1 MKKVIK
7 KIIKALLPK
16 RILASLVRAR
26 TQGVSDIFSSKPFV
40 KRFFDS
46 FRNDIFIYRDKKLSE
61 QRIAGRQ
68 ILAIAKSINVVD
80 VCRYPYFYPYNP
92 RIVKILGEGVSS
104 IVSITLDYAKVLNT
118 DLTLLAER
126 LSKKDDDFSRSV
138 IDTISAIDL
147 LRLKAIAFYSKKN
160 DERSEKISSYL
171 ERMMSDSPKSLDEA
185 LQKILFVNALLWD
198 YGHGL
203 VGLGRL
209 DVILEPYYR
218 LDVEAGRLTR
228 DDAFSLIT
236 DFVKILGADTFF
248 KSGALVGDT
257 GQVILLS
264 GTDRKGRYV
273 ENELTHIFLEVITE
287 LNVPDPKLILRVC
300 DNTSDELW
308 RKSVASISKGNGSPL
323 MMNESKVMELMTGF
337 GYDSSDVVDFGTS
350 ACWEPLII
358 GKSFDQNNSVEN
370 INVLN
375 PINRIIQETNYL
387 DYDSFEKA
395 ALSEI
400 ASEAKRITDKSK
412 CICFDKSPLM
422 SIWTEGCV
430 ETLTDFAAG
439 GAKYNYH
446 GFLCSGMPNA
456 VNSLLNIKR
465 YVFEEKKIS
474 YDELK
479 KALANDYVGY
489 EYVLDLFLSNDFK
502 FGLSAPDV
510 MSITTKVMNCLSD
523 VVARTTINGHKAKL
537 GFSSPAYLILGK
549 RTGAS
554 ADGRH
559 GGDPFS
565 THISPVSK
573 EVGFAEIIDFASEL
587 DYSGNKINGNVVD
600 FVLSKQFV
608 KNVDKFIQIL
618 KTAFRKGV
626 FEMQLNVLNYE
637 QLVAAKKDPT
647 LYPNLVVRIWGF
659 SAYFNDLPDSYK
671 DMLIQRALNSNE

>member
-1 MKKVIK
+1 MKKLIK
-7 KIIKALLPK
+7 RIIKTLLPR
-16 RILASLVRAR
+16 RIFVSLSRSR
-26 TQGVSDIFSSKPFV
+26 SQGGSDIFSSKPFL
-40 KRFFDS
+40 KRFVYS
-46 FRNDIFIYRDKKLSE
+46 FLHDIFIYREDKLSE
-61 QRIAGRQ
+61 QKNAGCQ
-68 ILAIAKSINVVD
+68 ILDVVKKIKVTD
-80 VCRYPYFYPYNP
+80 VCKYPYFYPYNP
-92 RIVKILGEGVSS
+92 RIVKILGKATWPL
-104 IVSITLDYAKVLNT
+104 VSITLDYANVLET
-118 DLTLLAER
+118 DLVS
-126 LSKKDDDFSRSV
+126 LSEKISKNDDDFSHSV
-138 IDTISAIDL
+138 VDAISAIDL
-147 LRLKAIAFYSKKN
+147 LRSKAIAFYSTKK
-160 DERSEKISSYL
+160 DARSEKIVSYL
-171 ERMMSDSPKSLDEA
+171 DRMMSNRPESLDEA
-185 LQKILFVNALLWD
+185 LQKILFVNALQWD
-198 YGHGL
+198 YGHRHI
-203 VGLGRL
+203 GLGRL

-218 LDVEAGRLTR
+218 SDIETGVLSR
-228 DDAFSLIT
+228 DGAFKMIT
-236 DFVKILGADTFF
+236 DFVKILSADTFF
-248 KSGALVGDT
+248 KSGGLIGDT

-264 GTDRKGRYV
+264 GTDRNGNYV

-300 DNTSDELW
+300 DKTSDELW

-323 MMNESKVMELMTGF
+323 MMNEPKVMRLMTDF
-337 GYDSSDVVDFGTS
+337 GYEASDVVDFGTS

-370 INVLN
+370 INVLSPLN
-375 PINRIIQETNYL
+375 KIIQETEYS
-387 DYDSFEKA
+387 DYFSFEKA
-395 ALSEI
+395 ALSSI
-400 ASEAKRITDKSK
+400 SSEVERITNNSK
-412 CICFDKSPLM
+412 EINFDKSPLM
-422 SIWTEGCV
+422 SIWTDGCI

-446 GFLCSGMPNA
+446 GFLCSGMPNT

-465 YVFEEKKIS
+465 YVFDEKKIS

-479 KALANDYVGY
+479 KALADNYVGY
-489 EYVLDLFLSNDFK
+489 EYVRDLFLSNEFK
-502 FGLSAPDV
+502 FGLSALDV
-510 MSITTKVMNCLSD
+510 MAITTKIMNCLSD

-537 GFSSPAYLILGK
+537 GFSSPAYLSMGK
-549 RTGAS
+549 HTGAS